1 MARVTVEDCLE
12 HVDNRFELVQLAT
25 KRARQIAYGS
35 PPLVDWENDKPTV
48 VALREIAAGLID
60 KSILEENVPAS
71 TEEEVVGGVEI
82 SQEDMESVPGIEAV
96 AQPTAAPAASTEEV
110 SASADPVAAALEAG
124 TEVPVNADSTA
135 APESSTAEASASTD
149 SVAAAPSDEEPG
161 V

>member
-96 AQPTAAPAASTEEV
+96 AQPATAPQ
-110 SASADPVAAALEAG
+110 AG
-124 TEVPVNADSTA
+124 TEVPVVNADSTA